1 MDKIDTKIIQL
12 LKENSRTTCSEISKK
27 VLLSVPAVTERL
39 KKLEEE
45 KIIKQYSLRLNRK
58 RIGLNLLAFVLV
70 SIDNPEHNMDFR
82 DLIGK
87 SDWIYEAHHITGEYD
102 YLLKI
107 AAENTDKLEIYIA
120 EVIQKITGVRK
131 TNTIVVLSTIKED
144 M

>member
-12 LKENSRTTCSEISKK
+12 LKENSRTTCSDISKK

-39 KKLEEE
+39 RKLEDES
-45 KIIKQYSLRLNRK
+45 IIKQYSLRLNRK
-58 RIGLNLLAFVLV
+58 KIGLNVLAFVLV
-70 SIDNPEHNMDFR
+70 SIENHEQKNHLR
-82 DLIGK
+82 ELIGE

-107 AAENTDKLEIYIA
+107 AAENTDKLEIYIT
-120 EVIQKITGVRK
+120 EVLQKITGVK
-131 TNTIVVLSTIKED
+131 QTNTIVVLSTIKED